1 MADPARDYPKTLTDP
16 LSPRW
21 IERPDGYRS
30 FESAYFVGRGQVT
43 FDRCAE
49 ELLHWEVKI
58 RSGFDIEVGG
68 RGETR
73 TGEIGSQPPRV
84 EAGQEPTIRV
94 RLGPFR
100 LPEPSRVIDVFEP
113 TRRCGFT
120 YGTKPGHPSTGEES
134 FILIRTPD
142 DRVFRVLRAV
152 SRAAA
157 GIWRRGDPFVRLAQV
172 IYRRRYGRALRV
184 GSRCCRAAG
193 RAPVLRAQLSLIDF
207 RAGVYS
213 QCQGSYML
221 DFAQPGFSQPY
232 SSPCSTSQSQ
242 APDLLATPP
251 P

>member
-1 MADPARDYPKTLTDP
+1 MADPAHDRPTTLTAP

-21 IERPDGYRS
+21 LERPDGYRN
-30 FESAYFVGRGQVT
+30 FGSAYFVGRGQDT

-100 LPEPSRVIDVFEP
+100 LPEPSRVIDVFET

-120 YGTKPGHPSTGEES
+120 YGTKPGHPITGEES

-142 DRVFRVLRAV
+142 DRVFLVLRSV
-152 SRAAA
+152 SRAGA
-157 GIWRRGDPFVRLAQV
+157 GIWRLGEPFVRLAQV

-184 GSRCCRAAG
+184 
-193 RAPVLRAQLSLIDF
+193 
-207 RAGVYS
+207 
-213 QCQGSYML
+213 
-221 DFAQPGFSQPY
+221 
-232 SSPCSTSQSQ
+232 
-242 APDLLATPP
+242 
-251 P
+251 